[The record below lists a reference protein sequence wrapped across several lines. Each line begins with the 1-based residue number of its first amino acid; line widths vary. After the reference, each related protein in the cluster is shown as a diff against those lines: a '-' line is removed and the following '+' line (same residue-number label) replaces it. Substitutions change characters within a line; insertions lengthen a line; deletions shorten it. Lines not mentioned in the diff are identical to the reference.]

1 MPLYYCRMVGEGGF
15 EPPEHLATDLQSAP
29 FGQTGV
35 FSHRDCKARRIER
48 LDEFYSS
55 GVTTLFDGFFHEIVI
70 MTL

>member
-1 MPLYYCRMVGEGGF
+1 
-15 EPPEHLATDLQSAP
+15 
-29 FGQTGV
+29 
-35 FSHRDCKARRIER
+35 